1 MTSKLNLR
9 PRGEI
14 VSALTSHSKSEEGSL
29 FTVYILTKSRVF
41 GECGD
46 EYDSFSILCMSMN
59 LAVGENQL
67 PETDEEFLPDV
78 FLDEDEALR
87 FIEEI
92 AEGAVTPPLL
102 TDVAVDRISQR

>member
-14 VSALTSHSKSEEGSL
+14 VSVLTSHSKSEESSL

-46 EYDSFSILCMSMN
+46 EYDSFSILCMSMSF
-59 LAVGENQL
+59 AEGKNQL
-67 PETDEEFLPDV
+67 PETDEKLLPDV
-78 FLDEDEALR
+78 FLDENEALR

-92 AEGAVTPPLL
+92 AVGAVTPCTL
-102 TDVAVDRISQR
+102 TDVAVDRISQL

>member
-14 VSALTSHSKSEEGSL
+14 VSVLTSHSQSEEGSL

-41 GECGD
+41 GDCGD

-67 PETDEEFLPDV
+67 PETDEKFLPDV
-78 FLDEDEALR
+78 FLDEDDALR

-92 AEGAVTPPLL
+92 AVGAVTPCTLN
-102 TDVAVDRISQR
+102 DVAVDRISQL